1 MANEADNIPLALCIH
16 VMMMMTV
23 MTAARMLSTSIFVS
37 RINILTKE
45 KGLFAH
51 NF

>member
-1 MANEADNIPLALCIH
+1 MNEADNIPLALY
-16 VMMMMTV
+16 VYAMMMMTV
-23 MTAARMLSTSIFVS
+23 MMAATTLGTSIFVS